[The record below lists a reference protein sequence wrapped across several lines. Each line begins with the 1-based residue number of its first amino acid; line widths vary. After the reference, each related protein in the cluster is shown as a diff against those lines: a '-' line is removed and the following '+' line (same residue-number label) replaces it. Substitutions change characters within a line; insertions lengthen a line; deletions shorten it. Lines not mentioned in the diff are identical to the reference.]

1 MRVSGQQTRPAGST
15 TSPRQLL
22 SSISVPLL
30 AALTETFTVRFALRT
45 AEDPKARVDGAAA
58 IEACGALAKALAVAF
73 ALAETEAIERM
84 ALERA
89 TIEQA
94 DIWTVLNEL
103 MRYRSER

>member
-1 MRVSGQQTRPAGST
+1 MAHPNPWSSAIPAMNAFFPRRSIGRP
-15 TSPRQLL
+15 
-22 SSISVPLL
+22 PLL

-45 AEDPKARVDGAAA
+45 AEDPKARVAGAAA

-94 DIWTVLNEL
+94 
-103 MRYRSER
+103 

>member
-1 MRVSGQQTRPAGST
+1 MGVSGQQTRPAA
-15 TSPRQLL
+15 SPRQLL

-45 AEDPKARVDGAAA
+45 AEDPKARVAGAAA